1 MGDRLPSAGSSMPRV
16 VSVLLSITL
25 LTSSRIALA
34 DEWPASKRNLYFT
47 NCVKVHTELWKGIP
61 EATLIRV
68 CNCKLGALLTSDYPP
83 KTLSFEALEKWAAL
97 PEKQRVELFDQAN
110 DKEKTAMFLV
120 ARAEE
125 KCAPK

>member
-1 MGDRLPSAGSSMPRV
+1 MPRV
-16 VSVLLSITL
+16 KSVLVSIML
-25 LTSSRIALA
+25 LTSSRIAFA

-47 NCVKVHTELWKGIP
+47 NCVKVHTERWKGMP

-68 CNCKLGALLTSDYPP
+68 CNCKLGVLVSSDYPP
-83 KTLSFEALEKWAAL
+83 KALSFEALEQWAAL
-97 PEKQRVELFDQAN
+97 PEKQRIEVFDQAT
-110 DKEKTAMFLV
+110 DKEKTAMFLI

>member
-1 MGDRLPSAGSSMPRV
+1 M
-16 VSVLLSITL
+16 
-25 LTSSRIALA
+25 
-34 DEWPASKRNLYFT
+34 
-47 NCVKVHTELWKGIP
+47 P

-68 CNCKLGALLTSDYPP
+68 CNCKLSTLRTSEYPP
-83 KTLSFEALEKWAAL
+83 KSLSFEALEKWAGL
-97 PEKQRVELFDQAN
+97 PEKVRMELFDEAN